1 MKSRIVSSC
10 VVVCSLFA
18 LAPLTVTAGPDSAM
32 DRPEPAVVVK
42 DSAITSSI
50 KARIESEHVRG
61 LGHVRIDTDD
71 HGVVTL
77 KGHVR
82 TQDAA
87 DRAIAIAKA
96 TDGVREVRND
106 LEIKIDD

>member
-1 MKSRIVSSC
+1 MKTNFVLSC
-10 VVVCSLFA
+10 VLACSLGG
-18 LAPLTVTAGPDSAM
+18 LVPLNAMADPAMGMGDSGTK
-32 DRPEPAVVVK
+32 VVIK

-50 KARIESEHVRG
+50 RARFASDQ
-61 LGHVRIDTDD
+61 LGGFKHIRVDTDD

-87 DRAIAIAKA
+87 DRAISITKEIE
-96 TDGVREVRND
+96 GVREVKSAIK
-106 LEIKIDD
+106 IKIDD